1 MQAVA
6 TGPAGRQPA
15 LMLVSMPFFTVER
28 PSLQLGLLSALV
40 RERGFHADTLHLT
53 LDFAVRLGVELYES
67 LSEYARHEFGNWLFS
82 TAAFPDEAPDP
93 EGQLLTLLAPDVERF
108 HPLGGDP
115 AALLR
120 IRSEV
125 VPAFL
130 DQVEQDIDWS
140 RYDVVGFTSTFQ
152 QNAAS
157 FALARRLKRRHP
169 GIIILFG
176 GANFEGEMGRE
187 WVRTLPFIDYAVDG
201 EADDALPELLSA
213 LADGRSPGEVPGVI
227 AREAPAGAAPRKPF
241 DRLDSLPVPSFD
253 EYFARSEM
261 LGLLSPEWRDKVDLP
276 FESSR
281 GCWWGAH
288 HHCTFCGLNGSAMR
302 HRQKTPARVMEEL
315 ATLAQRYGAFRF
327 SAVDNIMPVDFIG
340 GLMPALHDEGRQYM
354 LFFETKANL
363 MRSDIRALAEAG
375 VGTFQPGLESLSSQV
390 LRLMRKGVRASQNVN
405 VLRWSAHYGVNV
417 LWNIL
422 WGFPGETEDD
432 YASQAA
438 LIPHLVHLQPP
449 IAAGRISFERFSPF
463 YSDRDLFPVSRLDV
477 PDSLKFI
484 YPDSIRREKVAY
496 YFEHTFRDE
505 LPDTAYEAV
514 AGAVEEW
521 KRQWKEKAPLL
532 TYRWSPGLLHIEDR
546 REPAAPQ
553 LYRFGSPLSEIYAA
567 IVDRA
572 LSPAVIRERLD
583 LSFDEEEI
591 SDALDLFVAKG
602 LVMRD
607 ESLYLALALPA
618 TPHS

>member
-1 MQAVA
+1 MAASVSVR
-6 TGPAGRQPA
+6 PRPA

-28 PSLQLGLLSALV
+28 PSLQLGLLSAIV
-40 RERGFHADTLHLT
+40 RERGFHADTQHLT
-53 LDFAVRLGVELYES
+53 LDFAVRIGVDLYES

-82 TAAFPDEAPDP
+82 NAAFPDEAPDP
-93 EGQLLTLLAPDVERF
+93 DGELLTQLAPDVERF
-108 HPLGGDP
+108 HALGGDA

-120 IRSEV
+120 IRNEI

-130 DQVEQDIDWS
+130 DQAEQATDWS

-169 GIIILFG
+169 GIVILFG
-176 GANFEGEMGRE
+176 GANFEGGMGRE
-187 WVRTLPFIDYAVDG
+187 WVRALPFIDYAVDG
-201 EADDALPELLSA
+201 EADEALPDLLST
-213 LADGRSPGEVPGVI
+213 LSKGGSPAEVPGVI
-227 AREAPAGAAPRKPF
+227 SRNMTTTTAAHRQPF
-241 DRLDSLPVPSFD
+241 DRLDALPAPDFD
-253 EYFARSEM
+253 EYFARSET
-261 LGLLSPEWRDKVDLP
+261 LGLLSPEWRDKMDLP

-281 GCWWGAH
+281 GCWWGARQ
-288 HHCTFCGLNGSAMR
+288 HCTFCGLNGANMR

-315 ATLAQRYGAFRF
+315 AALAQRYGVFKF
-327 SAVDNIMPVDFIG
+327 SAVDNIMPLDFID
-340 GLMPALHDEGRQYM
+340 GLLPALRNEGRQYL

-363 MRSDIRALAEAG
+363 TRANIKALAEAG
-375 VGTFQPGLESLSSQV
+375 VGTFQPGLESLSSHV

-405 VLRWSAHYGVNV
+405 LLRWSAHYGVNV

-432 YASQAA
+432 YAQQAA
-438 LIPHLVHLQPP
+438 LIPHLIHLQPP
-449 IAAGRISFERFSPF
+449 IAASRISFERFSPF
-463 YSDRDLFPVSRLDV
+463 YSDRARFPVSRLDV
-477 PDSLKFI
+477 PESLSFI

-496 YFEHTFRDE
+496 YFEHAFKEE
-505 LPDTAYEAV
+505 LPETAYDAV

-532 TYRWSPGLLHIEDR
+532 NYRWSPGLLHIEDR

-572 LSPAVIRERLD
+572 LSPPVIRERLG
-583 LSFDEEEI
+583 LSFNEEEI
-591 SDALDLFVAKG
+591 SEALDLFVAKG